1 MSSLWNRV
9 NHPTENYWLNWRPA
23 CEKSLENKEREP
35 IDIGCSSKEELTGK
49 PKRIF
54 LMVILC

>member
-35 IDIGCSSKEELTGK
+35 IDIGCPSRRANREA
-49 PKRIF
+49 
-54 LMVILC
+54 